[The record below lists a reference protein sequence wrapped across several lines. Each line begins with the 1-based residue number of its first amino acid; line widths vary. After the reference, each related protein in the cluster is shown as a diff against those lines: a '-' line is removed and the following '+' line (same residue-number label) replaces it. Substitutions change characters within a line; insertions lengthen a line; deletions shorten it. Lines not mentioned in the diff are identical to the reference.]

1 MSIESGAPSRQGA
14 AGSGAHG
21 RLDLSLFAVP
31 VLPDR
36 PPQGSTP
43 ELCRQ
48 RIRRESV
55 LMAATVFTV
64 AAVALTINYR
74 AASDL
79 LRAGFRAKLRDLSTI
94 AASQV
99 DPSLT
104 SGLTRPE
111 QMGDPAYRR
120 ASEPLVKLRQL
131 VPEIFYAYGL
141 RPTADGLR
149 FTFDTSYYIKNEA
162 DSTPVAR
169 PGELYDEAPEA
180 ALVAARTGTTTVSA
194 EPYTD
199 RWGTFQSGFSP
210 FKDSSGRVVGVV
222 GIDLSLA
229 RLNQALFPLRR
240 DFLLGLFGSAGLSV
254 LAASAHRR
262 TLQARARAFEA
273 IASADRAKTTF
284 LATLSHEIRTPLNG
298 VIGMTGIVLASDLS
312 KEQRECLDIVQNS
325 GESLLH
331 LLNQILDFTRI
342 DSGGLQ
348 LQWRPCQLR
357 ALVEETIA
365 TCSSL
370 AQAKSIDVSLEIE
383 PEVPRVILTDCIR
396 LRQILLNLISNAIKF
411 TNDGAVIVS
420 VKLQASSP
428 GSEVVLELAVRDTG
442 IGIAADQME
451 LLFQPFSQL
460 NVSPNTP
467 HAGTGLGLAISQRL
481 VGLLG
486 GTIQVISTPEKGS
499 VFSFSLAVEAVAAGS
514 DPAPVTASPRETGV
528 GEFAALHPLRILV
541 AEDNPV
547 NRRICEL
554 MLRRLGYD
562 LQFVVDGDE
571 AVEHQRLL
579 DPDLIL
585 MDLQMPRL
593 DGLEATRRIR
603 SAMGWAERPWIV
615 ALTAHGSAADRAAAV
630 ESGMNDFLLKPLTP
644 EALKS
649 SLIRAHA
656 ASHVLP
662 P

>member
-1 MSIESGAPSRQGA
+1 M
-14 AGSGAHG
+14 
-21 RLDLSLFAVP
+21 
-31 VLPDR
+31 PDR
-36 PPQGSTP
+36 PPHSFAP
-43 ELCRQ
+43 ELSRQ

-55 LMAATVFTV
+55 LLAAMIFSV

-74 AASDL
+74 AASQL
-79 LRAGFRAKLRDLSTI
+79 LRTDFRKELGHLSSI
-94 AASQV
+94 AASQI
-99 DPSLT
+99 DPTLI
-104 SGLTRPE
+104 SGFTGPE
-111 QMGDPAYRR
+111 QMGSPAYRR
-120 ASEPLVKLRQL
+120 ASEPLLKLRQL

-141 RPTADGLR
+141 RPSAEGLR
-149 FTFDTSYYIKNEA
+149 FTVDTSYYLKNQG
-162 DSTPVAR
+162 DTTQVAR
-169 PGELYDEAPEA
+169 TGELYGEAPEA
-180 ALVAARTGTTTVSA
+180 ARQAARTGRTVVSPS
-194 EPYTD
+194 PYSD
-199 RWGTFQSGFSP
+199 RWGTFLSGFSP
-210 FKDSSGRVVGVV
+210 FRDSRGRVVGLI

-229 RLNQALFPLRR
+229 RLDHALLPLRR
-240 DFLLGLFGSAGLSV
+240 DYVLGLLGSAGFSV
-254 LAASAHRR
+254 LTASFHRR
-262 TLQARARAFEA
+262 SLKARARAFEA
-273 IASADRAKTTF
+273 MASADRAKSTF

-298 VIGMTGIVLASDLS
+298 VIGMTGIVLAGELS
-312 KEQRECLDIVQNS
+312 KEQRECLDIVHSS

-357 ALVEETIA
+357 ALVEDTIA

-370 AQAKSIDVSLEIE
+370 AQAKSIELSLEME
-383 PEVPRVILTDCIR
+383 PEVPQVIRTDGIR

-411 TNDGAVIVS
+411 TDNGAVVVS
-420 VKLQASSP
+420 VQPKASSS
-428 GSEVVLELAVRDTG
+428 GSEVVLEFAVSDTG
-442 IGIAADQME
+442 VGIAADQLE

-481 VGLLG
+481 VGALG
-486 GTIQVISTPEKGS
+486 GTIEVISTPGQGS
-499 VFSFSLAVEAVAAGS
+499 VFSFSLAAEAVAAGS
-514 DPAPVTASPRETGV
+514 APAPVTASPRETGV

-554 MLRRLGYD
+554 MLRRLGYE

-585 MDLQMPRL
+585 MDVQMPRL

-603 SAMGWAERPWIV
+603 SAMGWTERPWIV
-615 ALTAHGSAADRAAAV
+615 ALTAHGSAADRAAAL
-630 ESGMNDFLLKPLTP
+630 ESGMNDFLVKPLAP
-644 EALKS
+644 EALKT